1 MAPLAG
7 RSAPPAR
14 SESRLGRPRR
24 AMRVALGSALLLSLL
39 LLHGAAAPAWRQW
52 PGASYPSSTPA
63 LAPVFIQVPFPL
75 RQPRGVHSCIA
86 GLAGFAVALGIVGPA
101 IPFGPTLTLPIGL
114 MALLGLVAH
123 MHAALP
129 AVAALGV
136 AVAGL
141 PLAHLYMLMPCG
153 ILQYTTPG
161 IVGPMAGLC
170 TAFLLGGER
179 GVEVCIPMVGL
190 LAFAHLVFLLRILK
204 MGGWN

>member
-1 MAPLAG
+1 MAALAG

-14 SESRLGRPRR
+14 SESRFGRPRR
-24 AMRVALGSALLLSLL
+24 TTRVALGSALLLSLL
-39 LLHGAAAPAWRQW
+39 LLHGAAAPAWR
-52 PGASYPSSTPA
+52 PGVASPSSTPA
-63 LAPVFIQVPFPL
+63 LAQVFIQVPFPL
-75 RQPRGVHSCIA
+75 RQPRGMHSCIA

-114 MALLGLVAH
+114 MALLGMVAH

-129 AVAALGV
+129 AAAVLGV

-204 MGGWN
+204 VGGWN

>member
-1 MAPLAG
+1 MAPQAG

-14 SESRLGRPRR
+14 SEGSRLGRPRR
-24 AMRVALGSALLLSLL
+24 AMRLALGSALLLSLL
-39 LLHGAAAPAWRQW
+39 LLHG
-52 PGASYPSSTPA
+52 PGASSPSSTPA

-129 AVAALGV
+129 AVVALGV

-141 PLAHLYMLMPCG
+141 PLAHIYMLMPCG